1 MKVNINDP
9 QILLRLILIFVIS
22 LASVYFLTM
31 TILTSVEEVSSP
43 KAIQRL
49 GYGKV
54 QQWDWFGGEK
64 KATVVRVVQENQKL
78 QDVKVD
84 ADLLGVM
91 ISGNDSSATIKF
103 KGRQEQV
110 FQRGDKLNTTLE
122 LVEIQP
128 FRIIVSENG
137 IKKQLLMKKPDV
149 IIQSETVAN
158 PGRLDSSSQGFALA
172 NMFGAV
178 PVNIAG
184 GKGFKINNLSSNVK
198 ALADIRDGD
207 VVVQVDGLSVQD
219 LMTNPM
225 KMMALSKAN
234 SIPVT
239 VMRNGRQEI
248 IYVNA
253 ASLSAKMLPTLGLN
267 P

>member
-1 MKVNINDP
+1 MKVNISDP
-9 QILLRLILIFVIS
+9 QNLIRLTLTVVMSLTAACLLIL
-22 LASVYFLTM
+22 
-31 TILTSVEEVSSP
+31 TILQSTGKVSPPNPVE
-43 KAIQRL
+43 RL
-49 GYGKV
+49 GYGEV
-54 QQWDWFGGEK
+54 QQWEWFGGK
-64 KATVVRVVQENQKL
+64 KAAPIVKAVQQSQKL

-110 FQRGDKLNTTLE
+110 FQQGDKLNSTLE

-128 FRIIVSENG
+128 FRVIVTENG
-137 IKKQLLMKKPDV
+137 IKKQLMMKKPDV
-149 IIQSETVAN
+149 IIQSETVTTPRVDN
-158 PGRLDSSSQGFALA
+158 SSQGFALA

-219 LMTNPM
+219 LMSNPM
-225 KMMALSKAN
+225 KMMTLSKAN
-234 SIPVT
+234 SVPVT

-253 ASLSAKMLPTLGLN
+253 ASLSAKMLPTLGFN

>member
-1 MKVNINDP
+1 
-9 QILLRLILIFVIS
+9 
-22 LASVYFLTM
+22 
-31 TILTSVEEVSSP
+31 
-43 KAIQRL
+43 
-49 GYGKV
+49 
-54 QQWDWFGGEK
+54 
-64 KATVVRVVQENQKL
+64 
-78 QDVKVD
+78 
-84 ADLLGVM
+84 M

-103 KGRQEQV
+103 KGRPEQV
-110 FQRGDKLNTTLE
+110 FQQGDKLNSNLE
-122 LVEIQP
+122 LIEIQP
-128 FRIIVSENG
+128 FRVIVTENG
-137 IKKQLLMKKPDV
+137 IKKQLMMKKPDV
-149 IIQSETVAN
+149 IIQSEPITTVRAE
-158 PGRLDSSSQGFALA
+158 SSSQGFALA

-219 LMTNPM
+219 LMSNPM
-225 KMMALSKAN
+225 KMMTLSKAN
-234 SIPVT
+234 SVPVT

-253 ASLSAKMLPTLGLN
+253 ASLSAKMLPTLGFN